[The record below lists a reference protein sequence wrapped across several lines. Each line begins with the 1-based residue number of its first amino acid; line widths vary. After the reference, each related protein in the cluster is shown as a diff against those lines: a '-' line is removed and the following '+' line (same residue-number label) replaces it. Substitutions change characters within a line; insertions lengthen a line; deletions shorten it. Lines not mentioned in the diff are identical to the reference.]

1 VYRQGTPWAAGGS
14 YRRGMDN
21 RSEVREFLNTRRAR
35 IEPHDV
41 DLPAGANRRV
51 PGLRRSEVA
60 MLAGVSIEY
69 YARLERGDLAGAS
82 ESVLDAIA
90 RALHLDDAERGHLF
104 DLARAAN
111 ESPLV
116 RPRRRAA
123 RTVSSIAQ
131 RMLDAVTE
139 APAFLSNG
147 RGDLLATNRLARAFY
162 APAYLA
168 SGSPPNFARFQ
179 FLDLDRSHAFYA
191 DWDVAA
197 DITVA
202 NLRTEAGR
210 DPHSRELQDLVGEL
224 STRSDEFRRRW
235 GAHNVRR
242 HSTGVKAFHHPV
254 VGDLTLQY
262 QVAELVGEPGLALT
276 IYTAEPGSA
285 SEANL
290 RLLASWAATEEQA
303 SAAPSAVD
311 PA

>member
-1 VYRQGTPWAAGGS
+1 
-14 YRRGMDN
+14 MDN
-21 RSEVREFLNTRRAR
+21 RSEVREFLTTRRAR
-35 IEPHDV
+35 LEPRDV
-41 DLPAGANRRV
+41 GLPAGANRRV

-69 YARLERGDLAGAS
+69 YSRLERGDLAGAS

-90 RALHLDDAERGHLF
+90 SALRLDDAERGHLF

-116 RPRRRAA
+116 RPRRRTAA
-123 RTVSSIAQ
+123 RISPVAQ

-168 SGSPPNFARFQ
+168 SGSPPNFGRFQ
-179 FLDLDRSHAFYA
+179 FLDPERSRAFYA
-191 DWDVAA
+191 DWDAAA

-224 STRSDEFRRRW
+224 STRSEEFRRRW
-235 GAHNVRR
+235 GAHDVRR
-242 HSTGVKAFHHPV
+242 HSTGVKSFHHPV
-254 VGDLTLQY
+254 VGDLTLTY
-262 QVAELVGEPGLALT
+262 QVAELVGEPGLSLT

-285 SEANL
+285 SESNL
-290 RLLASWAATEEQA
+290 RLLASWAATEDTG
-303 SAAPSAVD
+303 APSAHAGLATD
-311 PA
+311 A